1 MFAFLEGDRTFS
13 IVYGLITGGACLALA
28 IPLLYW
34 VLPEHRRSF
43 FGPRVDPAY
52 RLQLGYGIFC
62 MAMAF
67 TDIGCRAI
75 PHGELTYVHPT
86 FFLMTLTLVVAF
98 GPRLLALSRL
108 DTPLRKGAQRTE

>member
-13 IVYGLITGGACLALA
+13 LVYGLATGGLCLALA

-34 VLPEHRRSF
+34 VLPGHHRSF
-43 FGPRVDPAY
+43 FGSRIDPHY

-62 MAMAF
+62 MSMAF

-75 PHGELTYVHPT
+75 PHGPLAYVHPA
-86 FFLMTLTLVVAF
+86 FFLMTLALAVTI
-98 GPRLLALSRL
+98 GPRIVAVAR
-108 DTPLRKGAQRTE
+108 A

>member
-13 IVYGLITGGACLALA
+13 LAYGLTTGAFCLALA

-34 VLPEHRRSF
+34 VLPGHERSF
-43 FGPRVDPAY
+43 FGQRIDPQQ
-52 RLQLGYGIFC
+52 RLQLAYGIFC

-75 PHGELTYVHPT
+75 PHGTLALVHPT
-86 FFLMTLTLVVAF
+86 FFLITIALVITLAPRILTLA
-98 GPRLLALSRL
+98 RNTA
-108 DTPLRKGAQRTE
+108 